1 MAESILYQRF
11 VRQPLEEALED
22 TPVVLIHGPR
32 QCGKTTLARISAL
45 DAIPRLLQLAA
56 GQTARLVN
64 VAEMASAFQLSRPT
78 IRDYV
83 VLLEKIFLLE
93 HLPPWHT
100 NRLSRLIKTPKLHLA
115 DTGLATSFLG
125 VDAELLSKDRT
136 MLGQILE
143 TFVLQELKRQASWND
158 RPVQF
163 YHFRDKDGVE
173 VDIVLEQAGKV
184 AGIEIKAASTVTKK
198 DFRGLVKLQETM
210 GDQFVAGV
218 VMYDGESAVGFGDGL
233 YAVPIRA
240 LWESF

>member
-1 MAESILYQRF
+1 
-11 VRQPLEEALED
+11 
-22 TPVVLIHGPR
+22 
-32 QCGKTTLARISAL
+32 
-45 DAIPRLLQLAA
+45 
-56 GQTARLVN
+56 
-64 VAEMASAFQLSRPT
+64 MASAFQLSRPT

-100 NRLSRLIKTPKLHLA
+100 NRLSRLIKTPKLHLT
-115 DTGLATSFLG
+115 DTGLATSLLG
-125 VDAELLSKDRT
+125 VDAELLYKDRT

-198 DFRGLVKLQETM
+198 DFRGLATLQETM

-218 VMYDGESAVGFGDGL
+218 VMYDGVLWRGSRLSSPAHPRISSSPSWNVQKNVGKKIG
-233 YAVPIRA
+233 
-240 LWESF
+240 